1 MSLWG
6 TTTAAGDKPKF
17 LPVDKNAAGST
28 GSREHAI
35 AVAGGWG
42 LSPGLAAS
50 GNDNKD
56 AMPEVLVCIRNLAT
70 FMGAA
75 SVIGVDWTDA
85 TVTDTGTFDITV
97 TFDEAVDVTSAAWSA
112 NQTVTNK
119 AYILL
124 SRIGSN
130 RYGRR

>member
-1 MSLWG
+1 MPLWG

-42 LSPGLAAS
+42 LTPGIGAT

-56 AMPEVLVCIRNLAT
+56 
-70 FMGAA
+70 G
-75 SVIGVDWTDA
+75 
-85 TVTDTGTFDITV
+85 
-97 TFDEAVDVTSAAWSA
+97 
-112 NQTVTNK
+112 K
-119 AYILL
+119 K
-124 SRIGSN
+124 
-130 RYGRR
+130 